1 MANRKLGRPTDQ
13 RMALLRNQVTNLIW
27 YGRIE
32 TTLTRAKE
40 VRSLAE
46 RLITVALRQCDNT
59 IELKKETR
67 NDKQQIVVLD
77 VVNDSPARLAARR
90 YVMRYL
96 YEIPAVQGKDE
107 DKEDFKERVK
117 NVKHPVVEK
126 LFREIAPKYKKRA
139 EEKGQGGGLHPH
151 RQEGPPSRR
160 WRRDGHPRA
169 GVSQKTVRALRK
181 PASKEILPAAKLSP
195 RRFCRSL
202 IVKNG
207 RHRRLASP
215 WACNLATGFDDP
227 EGLGKSTARK
237 QKSLL
242 ISIYQSD
249 FCGCGLCQ
257 RSERAGRCSRRVLLC
272 GGPRFAGDER
282 ERASAARRSCAGGKI
297 LL

>member
-139 EEKGQGGGLHPH
+139 EEKGQGGGYT
-151 RQEGPPSRR
+151 R
-160 WRRDGHPRA
+160 
-169 GVSQKTVRALRK
+169 
-181 PASKEILPAAKLSP
+181 
-195 RRFCRSL
+195 
-202 IVKNG
+202 IVKKG
-207 RHRRLASP
+207 TRR
-215 WACNLATGFDDP
+215 
-227 EGLGKSTARK
+227 
-237 QKSLL
+237 
-242 ISIYQSD
+242 
-249 FCGCGLCQ
+249 
-257 RSERAGRCSRRVLLC
+257 
-272 GGPRFAGDER
+272 GDGAEMV
-282 ERASAARRSCAGGKI
+282 I
-297 LL
+297 LELV